1 MSSNPSHP
9 DKSKAAVC
17 GLFCTS
23 CTFLISTAEDPA
35 RLSRLAKAI
44 KQPEE
49 AVRCEGCRSQVRT
62 FYCKTC
68 KMYACAAEKG
78 IDFCV
83 ECSEYPCQEIKAF
96 QSIMPHRL
104 ELWQSQDRIKEVG
117 WEQWYREMSEH
128 YSCSKC
134 GTINSAY
141 DKACRKCGAEP
152 GSEYVKV
159 NQKGIQER
167 MPKWG

>member
-1 MSSNPSHP
+1 MNSKPSQP

-23 CTFLISTAEDPA
+23 CTFLISTAEDPV
-35 RLSRLAKAI
+35 RLSRLAQAI

-49 AVRCEGCRSQVRT
+49 AIRCEGCRSQVRT

-68 KMYACAAEKG
+68 KMYACAEEKG

-83 ECSEYPCQEIKAF
+83 ECSEYPCQEIKTF
-96 QSIMPHRL
+96 QSVMPHRL

-117 WEQWYREMSEH
+117 WEQWYTEMSEH

-141 DKACRKCGAEP
+141 DKVCRKCGAEP
-152 GSEYVKV
+152 SCEYVKV